1 LVILKTGV
9 SLKTVVDLWSTTK
22 LTFLTQQDHKPANQ
36 KLKESN
42 TFWLHFKNPER
53 KGSKTSKKTETFEIV
68 WYHFPNPLS
77 KKIWTFEEKKSKRS
91 REMDQTWK
99 MNLASSSMR
108 AYLNTHT
115 HTHTLDLHSAWTRFQ
130 CPSVT
135 VGVKKQSWE
144 GGRVLAINTRRIFRS
159 LYISWTNIHTRT
171 PVVT

>member
-1 LVILKTGV
+1 MVILKTGV
-9 SLKTVVDLWSTTK
+9 SLKTVVDLWSATK

-115 HTHTLDLHSAWTRFQ
+115 HTHSRSPQ
-130 CPSVT
+130 CLNSVS
-135 VGVKKQSWE
+135 VSQCDRGGKE
-144 GGRVLAINTRRIFRS
+144 AELGGRES
-159 LYISWTNIHTRT
+159 ISY
-171 PVVT
+171 